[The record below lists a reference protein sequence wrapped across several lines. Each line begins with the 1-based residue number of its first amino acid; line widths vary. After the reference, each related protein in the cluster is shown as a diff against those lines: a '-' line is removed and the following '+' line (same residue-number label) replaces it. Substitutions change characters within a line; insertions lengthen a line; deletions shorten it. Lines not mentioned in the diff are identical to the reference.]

1 MSFEN
6 AAVFTKENLD
16 TYLKALAKE
25 WRKLNGKTVPAEI
38 VLIGGA
44 AVLAN
49 YHFRHMTAD
58 IDAIIHASSAMKDA
72 IRHVGDQYNLPVGWI
87 NTDFM
92 RTGSY
97 SPMLDRHSVYYK
109 TFSNVLAVR
118 TVSAEYLIAMKL
130 RAGRLF
136 KNDMSD
142 ILGILAEHEQNGA
155 PITRERVEQ
164 AVQSLYGGW
173 QDIPPQSRAII
184 DSAFERGNFAEAYQ
198 RVQAEELDAKNIMI
212 QFERDYPRVASESNA
227 NSILQ
232 ALRAKAKGQSLHKG
246 ISAEKQDEQER

>member
-1 MSFEN
+1 MSFES
-6 AAVFTKENLD
+6 AAYFTKDNLD

-25 WRKLNGKTVPAEI
+25 FRKLNGKAVPAEI

-49 YHFRHMTAD
+49 YQFRHMTTD

-72 IRHVGDQYNLPVGWI
+72 ISRVGDQYNLPVGWI
-87 NTDFM
+87 NADFM

-97 SPMLDRHSVYYK
+97 SPMLDGYSEYYK
-109 TFSNVLAVR
+109 TFSNVLTVR
-118 TVSAEYLIAMKL
+118 TISAEYLIAMKL
-130 RAGRLF
+130 RAGRMF

-142 ILGILAEHEQNGA
+142 ILGILAEHEQKGT

-164 AVQSLYGGW
+164 AVQNLYGGW
-173 QDIPPQSRAII
+173 QDISPQSRTVI
-184 DSAFERGNFAEAYQ
+184 DSAFDHGDFVEAYQ
-198 RVQAEELDAKNIMI
+198 RVQAEELDAKNMLV
-212 QFERDYPRVASESNA
+212 QFEQDYPKAVSESNV

-232 ALRAKAKGQSLHKG
+232 ALRAKTKNQSLHKNN
-246 ISAEKQDEQER
+246 SSKNMDEQE